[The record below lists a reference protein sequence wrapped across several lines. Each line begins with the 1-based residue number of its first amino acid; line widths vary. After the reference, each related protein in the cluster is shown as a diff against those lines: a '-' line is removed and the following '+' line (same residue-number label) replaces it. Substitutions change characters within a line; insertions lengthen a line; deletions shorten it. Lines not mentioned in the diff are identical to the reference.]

1 MACPPFFCGKRCFA
15 RLGDAP
21 PFMRVPFRSGGRGKR
36 CLTGGCLSQAFFRI
50 RFLRAPLRWRK
61 PDVYG
66 FRPEKQGIAGGMAE
80 EAGAASCGAFP
91 GMEDLGG
98 IAATSWIEGMG
109 CPAGGRG
116 GFFEG

>member
-1 MACPPFFCGKRCFA
+1 MFVSGFFPDPFFAGTA
-15 RLGDAP
+15 SLA
-21 PFMRVPFRSGGRGKR
+21 
-36 CLTGGCLSQAFFRI
+36 Q
-50 RFLRAPLRWRK
+50 
-61 PDVYG
+61 PDVHG

-80 EAGAASCGAFP
+80 EARAASCGAFP
-91 GMEDLGG
+91 GTEDLEG